1 MKSFEIFGRKF
12 FLILIFAIGIYSV
25 FLFLSD
31 INLIVEKFSS
41 FDLKVIP
48 MIMLAVFS
56 SLLVLFVRFNLLLK
70 NHQIYIPLKDSLLIY
85 LAGFT
90 FALSPLKSG
99 EFFKSVLLKRKFDVK
114 QTISVPIIFLERF
127 FDIIGTFVIAMFS
140 IIFLGIDFLPAVFI
154 ALIGIFFM
162 FLVIYSKSNFNRL
175 VKILFKFKYLE
186 KFADSL
192 ENSYDIMRKSST
204 IKIVSCSV
212 GLTIFS
218 RLIEAIG
225 AYFVL
230 LGFGI
235 DALSYLSIATTYSAS
250 VILGAASMLPG
261 GIGIT
266 EGSLAGLMSIQG
278 IEISTALTVAIVI
291 RFCTLWFSIII
302 GFISLKMSKVY

>member
-56 SLLVLFVRFNLLLK
+56 SWLVIFVRWTLLLK
-70 NHQIYIPLKDSLLIY
+70 NHQIKIPLKDSLLIY

-140 IIFLGIDFLPAVFI
+140 VIFLGIDFLPAIVI
-154 ALIGIFFM
+154 ALIGIFF
-162 FLVIYSKSNFNRL
+162 
-175 VKILFKFKYLE
+175 KI
-186 KFADSL
+186 
-192 ENSYDIMRKSST
+192 
-204 IKIVSCSV
+204 
-212 GLTIFS
+212 
-218 RLIEAIG
+218 
-225 AYFVL
+225 
-230 LGFGI
+230 
-235 DALSYLSIATTYSAS
+235 
-250 VILGAASMLPG
+250 
-261 GIGIT
+261 
-266 EGSLAGLMSIQG
+266 
-278 IEISTALTVAIVI
+278 
-291 RFCTLWFSIII
+291 
-302 GFISLKMSKVY
+302 

>member
-1 MKSFEIFGRKF
+1 M
-12 FLILIFAIGIYSV
+12 
-25 FLFLSD
+25 
-31 INLIVEKFSS
+31 
-41 FDLKVIP
+41 
-48 MIMLAVFS
+48 
-56 SLLVLFVRFNLLLK
+56 
-70 NHQIYIPLKDSLLIY
+70 
-85 LAGFT
+85 
-90 FALSPLKSG
+90 
-99 EFFKSVLLKRKFDVK
+99 EFF
-114 QTISVPIIFLERF
+114 
-127 FDIIGTFVIAMFS
+127 
-140 IIFLGIDFLPAVFI
+140 
-154 ALIGIFFM
+154 
-162 FLVIYSKSNFNRL
+162 SKSNFNRL

-291 RFCTLWFSIII
+291 RFFTLWFSIII